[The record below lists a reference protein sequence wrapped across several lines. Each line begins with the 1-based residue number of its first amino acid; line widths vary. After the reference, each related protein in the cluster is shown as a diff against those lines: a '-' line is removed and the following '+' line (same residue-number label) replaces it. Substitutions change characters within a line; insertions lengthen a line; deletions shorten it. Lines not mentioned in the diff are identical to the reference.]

1 MVILRRG
8 MNSKRESE
16 QREDS
21 KLSNLH
27 LQKKKKKREKK
38 QKYTR
43 NSWARIEQSLT
54 VLRIQWTQV
63 YGNSNLSQGCGIL
76 CSSQVILAWTLAKAT
91 WPS

>member
-27 LQKKKKKREKK
+27 LQKKKKKKKEREKK

-54 VLRIQWTQV
+54 VLRIQ
-63 YGNSNLSQGCGIL
+63 
-76 CSSQVILAWTLAKAT
+76 
-91 WPS
+91 